1 MSDNDLV
8 LSSYY
13 RSRAK
18 FFLDNLLIPLI
29 KQEIRNPTIDVLSDE
44 KLRYVISSA
53 TSVLSKEKSNFQN

>member
-53 TSVLSKEKSNFQN
+53 TSVLSKEKNNFQN